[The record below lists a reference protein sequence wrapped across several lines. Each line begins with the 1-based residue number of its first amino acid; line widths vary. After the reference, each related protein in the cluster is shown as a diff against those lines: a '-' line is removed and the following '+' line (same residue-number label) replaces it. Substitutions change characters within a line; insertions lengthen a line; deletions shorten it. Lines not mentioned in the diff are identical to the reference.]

1 MKGGDIMAQTEP
13 IYNPE
18 QQLPFV
24 LKTQDVMN
32 LLQCS
37 RPYAMQI
44 IRKAEKN
51 GVGVHWVGNRPRVNR
66 DSFLEYLRNS
76 RRRR

>member
-1 MKGGDIMAQTEP
+1 MAQTEP

-18 QQLPFV
+18 QQLPYV
-24 LKTQDVMN
+24 LQTKDVMQ

-37 RPYAMQI
+37 RPYALKA

-51 GVGVHWVGNRPRVNR
+51 GVFVLWVGNRPRVNR
-66 DSFLEYLRNS
+66 DAFLEFLNG
-76 RRRR
+76 RRKRA